1 MGHFVPEVLRGG
13 TKKTAAV
20 AHRTPAVD
28 RGHIADS
35 IIANDF
41 QRQSLDMKDTMLTL
55 ALPLAR
61 VRLLNWSRTL
71 GKPLKIV

>member
-28 RGHIADS
+28 RDHIADS

-55 ALPLAR
+55 ALPLASGGFFHR
-61 VRLLNWSRTL
+61 SRGL
-71 GKPLKIV
+71 R